1 MKKDMAKLGITL
13 ALFASVA
20 CACLAVVYAFTKE
33 NIEMQAEKQFNASM
47 QELFPQANAFDK
59 IQGFVSSDPNIKFE
73 TAYEVKNG
81 TIPLGLAIKAV
92 GPSYGGTAT
101 LLVAVD
107 LHRSIAGVEVI
118 ELKDTPGL
126 GMNASNPNYYVNK
139 AKKTTFVGQFA
150 GKFLTDPFE
159 VKKDVVAIT
168 AATITSRSLTKII
181 KAAGD
186 AAIAY
191 MDQKMAVQTV
201 DSNASQQQ
209 NTQQQGTQPN
219 AGGK

>member
-1 MKKDMAKLGITL
+1 MKNSMIKLGTTL
-13 ALFASVA
+13 ALFASIA
-20 CACLAVVYAFTKE
+20 CACLAVVYAVTKDD
-33 NIEMQAEKQFNASM
+33 IEKQSEKQFAASM
-47 QELFPQANAFDK
+47 QELFPQANKFDK
-59 IQGFVSSDPNIKFE
+59 IENFASSDPNIKFE
-73 TAYEVKNG
+73 TAYEVKNN
-81 TIPLGLAIKAV
+81 TLPLGIAIKAI

-126 GMNASNPNYYVNK
+126 GMNASNPSYYVNK
-139 AKKTTFVGQFA
+139 AKKTTFTGQFV

-168 AATITSRSLTKII
+168 AATITSRSLAKII

-191 MDQKMAVQTV
+191 MDQKMAAAPA
-201 DSNASQQQ
+201 DS
-209 NTQQQGTQPN
+209 NTQQQGVQSQT
-219 AGGK
+219 GGK